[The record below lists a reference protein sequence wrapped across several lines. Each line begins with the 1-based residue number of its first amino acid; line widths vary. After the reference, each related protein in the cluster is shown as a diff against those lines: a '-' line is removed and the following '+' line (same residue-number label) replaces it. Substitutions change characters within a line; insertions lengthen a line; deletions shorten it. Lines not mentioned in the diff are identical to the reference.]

1 MTAQPDHQG
10 ARPGL
15 TVPMGTLAE
24 LREALST
31 WGFPGDRQRFEE
43 ELDALDL
50 DNLTAVRE
58 LTQAYRH
65 RVLLRYDAQGMAAL
79 ARSTEDVEAEL
90 RQKLA
95 EAGTGSQ

>member
-1 MTAQPDHQG
+1 MTAQPDHQA
-10 ARPGL
+10 ARGFNP
-15 TVPMGTLAE
+15 PMGTLAE

-50 DNLTAVRE
+50 DDLTKVRE

-65 RVLLRYDAQGMAAL
+65 RVLLRYDPQAMAAL
-79 ARSTEDVEAEL
+79 ARTTADVEAEL
-90 RQKLA
+90 RRKLA
-95 EAGTGSQ
+95 EAGAL